1 MGAVA
6 PRTGPGT
13 HVAQGDRGLPGHRPH
28 GGRRRRPA
36 RRGGVGR
43 RGGRARAARP
53 LVRHRGAHAA
63 PDVGVPPPRGR
74 GPRSLAGAR
83 ADGRRRARAAVT
95 TQTRARTGRRVAG
108 HVLTTLAVLLVW
120 VALVAPN
127 PAVGWSPT
135 PLALLRIPLEALVLV
150 AGLLLLR
157 GVAARSFTIAV
168 GLGLGV

>member
-6 PRTGPGT
+6 ARTGPGT
-13 HVAQGDRGLPGHRPH
+13 SVAQGDRGLPGHRPH
-28 GGRRRRPA
+28 GGRRRHPA
-36 RRGGVGR
+36 RCGRSGR
-43 RGGRARAARP
+43 RGSRARAARP
-53 LVRHRGAHAA
+53 LVRHRGPHAA
-63 PDVGVPPPRGR
+63 ADVGVPTPRGR
-74 GPRSLAGAR
+74 GPRSAAGRR

-95 TQTRARTGRRVAG
+95 SPPRARTGRRVAG

-135 PLALLRIPLEALVLV
+135 PLALLRIPVEALVLV

-157 GVAARSFTIAV
+157 GV
-168 GLGLGV
+168 